1 MAVLKS
7 VGTDEAAAHV
17 LDQETVTIGRGADNE
32 IALRDMASSSRHAQF
47 VRDEAGWRLE
57 DLGSSNGTFVNGWRI
72 ETVRLN
78 NGDRIQVGSTE
89 FTFEDGSRPTP
100 IATGRRAEPDPTSSF
115 LQSFIQNDDLSGD
128 QAGAPANPLLHSL
141 LMDEGA
147 DEDPMGLGSSFE
159 ILRVDDDP
167 NRSSGKTLL
176 LDVDSSP
183 PGAGKTAIV
192 ARQEGESLAQAKLR
206 LIQRVSE
213 KLVRIF
219 DPKQLIEEIM
229 SIVLQQ
235 SGADR
240 GILCLLDEQR
250 NPVPIFAHGLGEDE
264 HLRVSRTVLRRLLD
278 ERTAVLI
285 NQSGTSDDVLQS
297 LAEMS
302 VVSTM
307 CVPLWTGEDII
318 GLMSVDST
326 TLDKQFGEEDLE
338 LLVAV
343 AHQAAIG
350 IERGRMS
357 QIVETERQMR
367 ADLSKYLDHG
377 IVEQITQRQGD
388 ENPLEPVEREI
399 TVLFSDIVSFTKM
412 SERLK
417 PAELATFIRKY
428 LTAMTD
434 IIFAHGGTID
444 KYIGDAVMALFG
456 APIASPD
463 SAASAVSA
471 ALEMRDRLQEFQLPG
486 GQPGQLRSRFGINT
500 GLAVVGNLGSER
512 RMEYT
517 ALGDTVNVASRL
529 ETFARPNEI
538 CIDEITY
545 QQTGDRFEVEAI
557 GWVDVKNRVESV
569 AVYKVLRAKEI
580 GP

>member
-1 MAVLKS
+1 MAVLKP
-7 VGTDEAAAHV
+7 VGEGDAAARS
-17 LDQETVTIGRGADNE
+17 LDQDTLTIGRDASN
-32 IALRDMASSSRHAQF
+32 AMVLRDMASSSRHARM
-47 VRDEAGWRLE
+47 VKDEDGWRME

-78 NGDRIQVGSTE
+78 SGDRIQIGSSE
-89 FTFEDGSRPTP
+89 FTFEDGPPTGPVP
-100 IATGRRAEPDPTSSF
+100 IARIGESLASSSF
-115 LQSFIQNDDLSGD
+115 LQSFM
-128 QAGAPANPLLHSL
+128 QADTDAPGELGSSSVQPLLHSL
-141 LMDEGA
+141 MIDEN
-147 DEDPMGLGSSFE
+147 DDDDKHSLGSNFE
-159 ILRVDDDP
+159 VMHVDAGRGQGGD
-167 NRSSGKTLL
+167 RTVL
-176 LDVDSSP
+176 LDAASDVTSDNKA
-183 PGAGKTAIV
+183 AGV
-192 ARQEGESLAQAKLR
+192 VRQPGESLAEAKLR
-206 LIQRVSE
+206 LIQRVGE

-219 DPKQLIEEIM
+219 DPNQLIEEIM

-235 SGADR
+235 TGADR

-250 NPVPIFAHGLGEDE
+250 NPVPIVARGLGEDE

-278 ERTAVLI
+278 ERSAVLI
-285 NQSGTSDDVLQS
+285 NQTESTEDAIQS

-318 GLMSVDST
+318 GLMSLDST
-326 TLDKQFGEEDLE
+326 TLDKHFCEEDLE

-343 AHQAAIG
+343 AHQAAMG

-357 QIVETERQMR
+357 QLVDAERQMR

-377 IVEQITQRQGD
+377 IVEQITQRGND
-388 ENPLEPVEREI
+388 ENPLEPAEREI

-412 SERLK
+412 SEQLK
-417 PAELATFIRKY
+417 PAELGKFIRAY

-434 IIFAHGGTID
+434 IIFAHRGTID

-456 APIASPD
+456 APIASEG
-463 SAASAVSA
+463 SAAAAVSA
-471 ALEMRDRLQEFQLPG
+471 ALEMRDRLTQFRLPG
-486 GQPGQLRSRFGINT
+486 GQAGQLRSRFGINT

-538 CIDEITY
+538 CIDETTY
-545 QQTGDRFEVEAI
+545 QKTGDQFEVEEI

-569 AVYKVLRAKEI
+569 AVYKVLRKK
-580 GP
+580 P

>member
-1 MAVLKS
+1 MAVLKP
-7 VGTDEAAAHV
+7 VGGDDATVHR
-17 LDQETVTIGRGADNE
+17 LDQETLTIGRDAGNALV
-32 IALRDMASSSRHAQF
+32 LRDMASSSRHARL
-47 VRDEAGWRLE
+47 VKDENGWRIE

-78 NGDRIQVGSTE
+78 SGDRVQIGASE
-89 FTFEDGSRPTP
+89 FIFEDGPSAKPA
-100 IATGRRAEPDPTSSF
+100 ATGRLSDSEAASSF
-115 LQSFIQNDDLSGD
+115 LQSFMQADDDAPGQRRPSLVQPLMHSLMIDENDD
-128 QAGAPANPLLHSL
+128 
-141 LMDEGA
+141 DER
-147 DEDPMGLGSSFE
+147 GLGSSFE
-159 ILRVDDDP
+159 VLHVDD
-167 NRSSGKTLL
+167 GKSPVVKHTVL
-176 LDVDSSP
+176 LDAAAPADQAANKS
-183 PGAGKTAIV
+183 AGVVRKP
-192 ARQEGESLAQAKLR
+192 GESLAEAKLR
-206 LIQRVSE
+206 LIQRVGE

-219 DPKQLIEEIM
+219 DPNQLIEEIM
-229 SIVLQQ
+229 TIVLQQ
-235 SGADR
+235 TRADR

-250 NPVPIFAHGLGEDE
+250 NPVPIVARGLGEDE

-278 ERTAVLI
+278 ERSAVLI
-285 NQSGTSDDVLQS
+285 NQTGSTEDALQS

-318 GLMSVDST
+318 GLMSLDST
-326 TLDKQFGEEDLE
+326 TLGKHFCDEDLE

-357 QIVETERQMR
+357 QLVEAERQMR

-377 IVEQITQRQGD
+377 IVEQITQRGAGED
-388 ENPLEPVEREI
+388 PLKPAEREI

-417 PAELATFIRKY
+417 PSELARFIREY

-434 IIFAHGGTID
+434 IVFAHGGTID

-456 APIASPD
+456 APIASD
-463 SAASAVSA
+463 GSAAAAVSA
-471 ALEMRDRLQEFQLPG
+471 ALEMRDRLAEFRLPG

-538 CIDEITY
+538 CIDEVTY
-545 QQTGDRFEVEAI
+545 QQTGEQFEVEEI

-569 AVYKVLRAKEI
+569 AVYKVLRKKS
-580 GP
+580 

>member
-1 MAVLKS
+1 MAVLKP
-7 VGTDEAAAHV
+7 VGGDDADV
-17 LDQETVTIGRGADNE
+17 RPLDQETLTIGRDAGNALV
-32 IALRDMASSSRHAQF
+32 LRDMASSSRHA
-47 VRDEAGWRLE
+47 RLIKDETGWRIE

-78 NGDRIQVGSTE
+78 SGDRVQIGASE
-89 FTFEDGSRPTP
+89 FTFEDGPSAKPT
-100 IATGRRAEPDPTSSF
+100 AAGRLSDSEAASSF
-115 LQSFIQNDDLSGD
+115 LQSFMQADDDAPGQLRNSPVQPLMHSLMIDENDDD
-128 QAGAPANPLLHSL
+128 
-141 LMDEGA
+141 DER
-147 DEDPMGLGSSFE
+147 GLGSSFE
-159 ILRVDDDP
+159 VLHVDE
-167 NRSSGKTLL
+167 GKGQVVEHTVL
-176 LDVDSSP
+176 LDAAAPVDQ
-183 PGAGKTAIV
+183 AADKTAGIV
-192 ARQEGESLAQAKLR
+192 RKPGESLAEAKLR
-206 LIQRVSE
+206 LIQRVGE

-219 DPKQLIEEIM
+219 DPNQLIEEIM
-229 SIVLQQ
+229 TIVLQQ
-235 SGADR
+235 TRADR

-250 NPVPIFAHGLGEDE
+250 NPVPIFARGLGEDE

-278 ERTAVLI
+278 ERSAVLI
-285 NQSGTSDDVLQS
+285 NQTGSTEDALQS

-307 CVPLWTGEDII
+307 CVPLWTGENII
-318 GLMSVDST
+318 GLMSLDST
-326 TLDKQFGEEDLE
+326 TLDKHFCDEDLE

-357 QIVETERQMR
+357 QLVDAERQMR

-377 IVEQITQRQGD
+377 IVEQITQRGAD
-388 ENPLEPVEREI
+388 EDPLKPAEREI

-412 SERLK
+412 SEQLK
-417 PAELATFIRKY
+417 PSELARFIREY

-434 IIFAHGGTID
+434 IVFAHGGTID

-456 APIASPD
+456 APLASD
-463 SAASAVSA
+463 GSAAAAVSA
-471 ALEMRDRLQEFQLPG
+471 ALEMRDRLAEFRLSG

-538 CIDEITY
+538 CIGEITY
-545 QQTGDRFEVEAI
+545 QKTGEQFEVEEI

-569 AVYKVLRAKEI
+569 AVYKVLRKKS
-580 GP
+580 

>member
-1 MAVLKS
+1 MAVLKP
-7 VGTDEAAAHV
+7 VGDDDADLCP
-17 LDQETVTIGRGADNE
+17 LDRDTVSIGRGANNSLV
-32 IALRDMASSSRHAQF
+32 LRDMASSSRHAQL
-47 VRDEAGWRLE
+47 VKDEDGWRLE

-78 NGDRIQVGSTE
+78 SGDRIQIGASE
-89 FTFEDGSRPTP
+89 FIFEDGPQIRPT
-100 IATGRRAEPDPTSSF
+100 AKARLSDTDASKSF
-115 LQSFIQNDDLSGD
+115 LQSFIQEDDD
-128 QAGAPANPLLHSL
+128 APGETTSPLLHSL
-141 LMDEGA
+141 LIDENDDDDGLTLRSSVEMLHVDEGRG
-147 DEDPMGLGSSFE
+147 EN
-159 ILRVDDDP
+159 IKR
-167 NRSSGKTLL
+167 TLL
-176 LDVDSSP
+176 LDVDVP
-183 PGAGKTAIV
+183 AAATDQGAGLV
-192 ARQEGESLAQAKLR
+192 RQPGETLAEAKLR
-206 LIQRVSE
+206 LIQRVGE

-235 SGADR
+235 TRADR

-250 NPVPIFAHGLGEDE
+250 NPVPVVTRGLGEDE

-278 ERTAVLI
+278 ERSAVLI
-285 NQSGTSDDVLQS
+285 TQTGASEDALQS

-307 CVPLWTGEDII
+307 CVPLWTGENII
-318 GLMSVDST
+318 GLMSLDST
-326 TLDKQFGEEDLE
+326 TPGKQFCEEDLE

-357 QIVETERQMR
+357 QLFDKERQMR

-377 IVEQITQRQGD
+377 IVEQITQHGAD
-388 ENPLEPVEREI
+388 ENPLEPAEREI
-399 TVLFSDIVSFTKM
+399 TILFSDIVSFTKM

-417 PAELATFIRKY
+417 PAELAEFIRRY

-456 APIASPD
+456 APIASPH

-471 ALEMRDRLQEFQLPG
+471 ALEMRDRLADFRLPG
-486 GQPGQLRSRFGINT
+486 GQAGQLRSRFGINT
-500 GLAVVGNLGSER
+500 GLAVVGNLGSQR

-538 CIDEITY
+538 CIDQTTY
-545 QQTGDRFEVEAI
+545 QQTGEQFEVEEI
-557 GWVDVKNRVESV
+557 GWIDVKNRVESV
-569 AVYKVLRAKEI
+569 AVYKVLRKKS
-580 GP
+580 